1 MLSAMVRGYTSSPSL
16 PPSLSLSLSLSLLWC
31 SSSQVGGYKLEEELG
46 EVGAFRRP
54 SLLSLSLLYVPWEN

>member
-16 PPSLSLSLSLSLLWC
+16 PPSLSLSLSLLWC